1 MADRELVRSF
11 MKFCEEEM
19 GWKFV
24 DVGGGNFVV
33 EGDIELYT
41 EEEDGKDA
49 GEQL

>member
-1 MADRELVRSF
+1 MANRELVNAF

-33 EGDIELYT
+33 E
-41 EEEDGKDA
+41 EEDGEDA
-49 GEQL
+49 GKQLQARK